1 MAYDLGPQTLI
12 SLTAAADLSA
22 NQYYVVRADANGDVL
37 LHDDGGD
44 EFPLGVLQNAPAS
57 GETANVL
64 IAGVTKV
71 VAGTSFNPQNLLAA
85 IDTTGKVSNVI
96 AGNYVIGQPITAS
109 GADGDIVT
117 AIVSF
122 AAPYDG

>member
-1 MAYDLGPQTLI
+1 MAYELGPQTLI
-12 SLTAAADLSA
+12 SLVAAADLSA
-22 NQYYVVRADANGDVL
+22 NQYYVVKMNSAGDVL
-37 LHDDGGD
+37 LHDDND
-44 EFPLGVLQNAPAS
+44 EQFPLGVLQNAPAS
-57 GETANVL
+57 GETASVL
-64 IAGVTKV
+64 VAGVTKV

-85 IDTTGKVSNVI
+85 VDSTGKVSNVI

-117 AIVSF
+117 ALVSF